1 MGVKKE
7 GRRRE
12 RAREGER
19 RESNEHIDLMRLIV
33 MQLISCTGASHRNER
48 LAAEKNKLGLASL
61 CCFFLL
67 LLLLFF
73 FFYRRLCP
81 VRVWTRIRGG
91 LADEASVRF
100 FSLRFCTCQPSS
112 PGQPLRSY
120 HHSYRAKAFWAI

>member
-48 LAAEKNKLGLASL
+48 LAAERNKLGLASL

-73 FFYRRLCP
+73 FSIAVSVPSGFGHVSEEVWQTRR
-81 VRVWTRIRGG
+81 
-91 LADEASVRF
+91 
-100 FSLRFCTCQPSS
+100 Q
-112 PGQPLRSY
+112 
-120 HHSYRAKAFWAI
+120 